1 MSNKTVEQALAEAY
15 ASAPQELIVLDTLE
29 IHHRT
34 FDVPIRIVRWPV
46 TGPKPDMF
54 KLRLDNKAPQDPGK
68 IVDFVGCPFELV
80 PPAQSTDEVIGS
92 FQLKIDNMDDLLDE
106 YLENAALDG
115 GIITGI
121 YRTYVKGLENE
132 GPSSVWSGLEFD
144 DPRFDGMTFVISA
157 AVVRWAQR
165 PYGKLYTALEYP
177 ALVTGR

>member
-1 MSNKTVEQALAEAY
+1 MATQLEQALAEAY

-46 TGPKPDMF
+46 TGPKPEMF
-54 KLRLDNKAPQDPGK
+54 RLKLDAGAPQDPGK

-80 PPAQSTDEVIGS
+80 PPSQTADDVVGS

-106 YLENAALDG
+106 YLENAAIDG

-121 YRTYVKGLENE
+121 YRTYIKGMETQ
-132 GPSSVWSGLEFD
+132 GPSSVFTGLEFD
-144 DPRFDGMTFVISA
+144 DPRFEGMTFVISA
-157 AVVRWAQR
+157 AVIRWAQR
-165 PYGKLYTALEYP
+165 PYGRIYTAIEYP
-177 ALVTGR
+177 GLVVGR